1 MIYTDKKVLKCL
13 LFYGLIVSI
22 IIFIV
27 ELIIHSFYFKY
38 SISFVIG
45 IFTSF
50 ICFMINSFTVTKVTE
65 NPESKIKFYVISSY
79 LLRLIIYGVVLY
91 LVYISPL
98 KYGIFTCFF
107 GFLSIRICI
116 LIVYNILEK
125 YQDKT
130 RKIDVLK
137 LDKDIIIKLKN
148 NQINYTKELCEKSRN
163 DLNKYFD
170 DEEINKI
177 IEALKEY
184 ELFIKGELEV
194 INDDDCT

>member
-79 LLRLIIYGVVLY
+79 LLRLIIYGVVMY

>member
-22 IIFIV
+22 IIFVV